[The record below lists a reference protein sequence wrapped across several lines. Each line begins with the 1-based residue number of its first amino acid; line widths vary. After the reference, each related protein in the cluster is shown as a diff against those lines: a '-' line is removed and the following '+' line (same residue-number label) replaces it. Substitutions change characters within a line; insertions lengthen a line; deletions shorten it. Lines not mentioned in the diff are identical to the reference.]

1 MGSTSLQVLVIDDD
15 PELCDLVQ
23 TLLGRIGI
31 ETTAA
36 GTAAQAAQHLKK
48 AELPDL
54 IILDLMLP
62 DVDGLAFL
70 KQMRSRAMFDNIPV
84 LVLSAMVDPDLIKQA
99 LDEGADRYLTKP
111 YLANNLVSTVQE
123 LVRSGR
129 RIRS

>member
-1 MGSTSLQVLVIDDD
+1 MDSTSLQVLVIDDD

>member
-123 LVRSGR
+123 LIRSGR

>member
-1 MGSTSLQVLVIDDD
+1 MDSTSLQVLVIDDD

-31 ETTAA
+31 ETTVA